1 MNSSVVLCRGNMAC
15 CLPQRQLADPAQ
27 RMDSAVTSAHEHNGS
42 AAKKQAVQYST
53 GCRRTQFAK
62 GKVCRRCA
70 GMPTGK
76 CWAYVGQHGLLETH
90 VALAARCVCMLPQNT

>member
-53 GCRRTQFAK
+53 VQGAEGHNLQRERYVDGAQACRLAN
-62 GKVCRRCA
+62 
-70 GMPTGK
+70 
-76 CWAYVGQHGLLETH
+76 VGH
-90 VALAARCVCMLPQNT
+90 MLVSMVFWKPM